1 MCKYCK
7 LDENKEICKNL
18 IKKVLPFGKA
28 KIVFDLDIIGD
39 GTASWL
45 MMDVYSKF
53 GDEPRTLC
61 QGISIQYCPMC
72 GRKLN
77 NEIES

>member
-1 MCKYCK
+1 MCKYCE

-39 GTASWL
+39 GCLFQIW
-45 MMDVYSKF
+45 
-53 GDEPRTLC
+53 R
-61 QGISIQYCPMC
+61 
-72 GRKLN
+72 
-77 NEIES
+77 